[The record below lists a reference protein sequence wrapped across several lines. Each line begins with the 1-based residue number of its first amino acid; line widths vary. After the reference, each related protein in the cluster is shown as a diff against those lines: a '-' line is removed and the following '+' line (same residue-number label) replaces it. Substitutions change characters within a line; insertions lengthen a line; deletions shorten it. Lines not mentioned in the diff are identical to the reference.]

1 MFKYH
6 INYCVAVK
14 LTDFGKK
21 ILELNHERLNE
32 LLVSSAGEEPK
43 PFVLELNDKGMYETQ
58 LWSLM
63 NVFGAYMAVGKDL
76 PFEPEIELLGE

>member
-1 MFKYH
+1 MISYH

-32 LLVSSAGEEPK
+32 LKVSTGTEEPK
-43 PFVLELNDKGMYETQ
+43 PFELVLNDRGMYETQ

-63 NVFGAYMAVGKDL
+63 NIFGAYMAAGKEL
-76 PFEPEIELLGE
+76 PFEPEIELIGE